1 MYTEKIKAYL
11 RELKLNI
18 SIQIEIKNLCCCLFC
33 FTELVKKY
41 SNYLTDMEFEEL
53 RVYKEIWY
61 FGQNANKNYSNK
73 VSAST
78 TNSGYD
84 DENGNYKIV
93 RI

>member
-1 MYTEKIKAYL
+1 
-11 RELKLNI
+11 
-18 SIQIEIKNLCCCLFC
+18 
-33 FTELVKKY
+33 
-41 SNYLTDMEFEEL
+41 MEFEEL

-93 RI
+93 SNNQDFAYVHLTF

>member
-1 MYTEKIKAYL
+1 
-11 RELKLNI
+11 
-18 SIQIEIKNLCCCLFC
+18 
-33 FTELVKKY
+33 
-41 SNYLTDMEFEEL
+41 MEFEEL

-93 RI
+93 SISNIKHFHKNFIQKRILEKNWHSQR